1 MADAHGVGDV
11 KVEVGVV
18 VRDADAMATFYGDVI
33 GLQYVGDLE
42 FGGGRMRRYAYG
54 DAVVKLVSTDA
65 PPELSNPPNGPAGGA
80 SGVRYITLQGRR
92 RRGDGEAVRRRGATG
107 PRAEVRVRARRLRRD
122 GRGSRRQLGR
132 ARPAARGLSGQ
143 PGAVP
148 AGFR

>member
-54 DAVVKLVSTDA
+54 DAVVKLVSTDT

-80 SGVRYITLQGRR
+80 SGVRYLTLKVDDVEETVKRCVD
-92 RRGDGEAVRRRGATG
+92 RGDRSPCRGSSSS
-107 PRAEVRVRARRLRRD
+107 RRLRRN

-132 ARPAARGLSGQ
+132 ARPAAV
-143 PGAVP
+143 A
-148 AGFR
+148 